1 MSVKFYLTL
10 IKKFLFICFC
20 LAISTFLSLGII
32 SIRVSGDI
40 PIQSSYLPLI
50 SVFFIL
56 NLLFIFVAFG
66 WFCVSNQ
73 FRTKR
78 YLPKFLSWILGIF
91 SKKTKAL
98 IKNTPLVVLNK
109 IDGVQVQ
116 DDNAKEKKE
125 NEIFEMKI
133 ARLNS
138 IAFIIML
145 SFISLSY
152 TCIFGNVFSS

>member
-1 MSVKFYLTL
+1 M
-10 IKKFLFICFC
+10 
-20 LAISTFLSLGII
+20 
-32 SIRVSGDI
+32 
-40 PIQSSYLPLI
+40 
-50 SVFFIL
+50 
-56 NLLFIFVAFG
+56 
-66 WFCVSNQ
+66 
-73 FRTKR
+73 
-78 YLPKFLSWILGIF
+78 PKFLSWILGIF

>member
-1 MSVKFYLTL
+1 MSVKFHLTL

-66 WFCVSNQ
+66 WFCVLNQ

-91 SKKTKAL
+91 SKKTKA
-98 IKNTPLVVLNK
+98 K

-116 DDNAKEKKE
+116 DDNAKGKKE
-125 NEIFEMKI
+125 NEIFEMKT

-152 TCIFGNVFSS
+152 TCIFGSVFSS

>member
-1 MSVKFYLTL
+1 M
-10 IKKFLFICFC
+10 
-20 LAISTFLSLGII
+20 
-32 SIRVSGDI
+32 
-40 PIQSSYLPLI
+40 
-50 SVFFIL
+50 
-56 NLLFIFVAFG
+56 
-66 WFCVSNQ
+66 
-73 FRTKR
+73 
-78 YLPKFLSWILGIF
+78 PKFLSWILGIF
-91 SKKTKAL
+91 SKKTKA
-98 IKNTPLVVLNK
+98 K

-152 TCIFGNVFSS
+152 TCIFGSVFSS